1 MCFHCHP
8 ERESRDLGD
17 GRHEAWAWCRPT
29 TQVPRLTLGMTA
41 LAVALILLTGCP
53 ADRSAEPTLRGSAVP
68 LPPPMRALAPPA
80 LTTITQLRGPESVLY
95 DPAQDVYFISNINGA
110 MLTVDGNG
118 FISRVDAATMQVS
131 LKWIE
136 GGRNGAKLDGP
147 KGMTLLG
154 DSLYV
159 VDITGVRKFHRRTG
173 APQGDITIAGASF
186 LNDITTDGQNLYVTD
201 TGILTG
207 AGNTF
212 YDTGTDAIWKIARDQ
227 PEKFAS
233 GIDLQH
239 PNGIEWHD
247 GKLRVVTFR
256 GNALYEI
263 DEGRRRNIAEM
274 PGGQLDGVVHLP
286 DGTALVS
293 SWKGNEIYRAPKRG
307 DAEAI
312 LAGMD
317 APADLGYDT
326 KRHRLLVPHPTAN
339 QVTIHRVQ

>member
-1 MCFHCHP
+1 MKT
-8 ERESRDLGD
+8 R
-17 GRHEAWAWCRPT
+17 
-29 TQVPRLTLGMTA
+29 
-41 LAVALILLTGCP
+41 ILPIVLLLPFLTGCP
-53 ADRSAEPTLRGSAVP
+53 ADRSAEPTLHGSA

-80 LTTITQLRGPESVLY
+80 LTTITKLRGPESVLY

-118 FISRVDAATMQVS
+118 FISRVDAATMKID

-136 GGRNGAKLDGP
+136 GGRNGARLDGP
-147 KGMTLLG
+147 KGMTILG
-154 DSLYV
+154 DTLYV
-159 VDITGVRKFHRRTG
+159 VDITAVRKFDRRSG
-173 APQGDITIAGASF
+173 APLGEIIIPQASF
-186 LNDITTDGQNLYVTD
+186 LNDVTTDGQNLYVSD

-212 YDTGTDAIWKIARDQ
+212 YDTGTDAIWKITRDQ
-227 PEKFAS
+227 PEKFAT

-239 PNGIEWHD
+239 PNGIEWVN

-256 GNALYEI
+256 GNDLYELV
-263 DEGRRRNIAEM
+263 DGRRKNVAKM

-293 SWKGNEIYRAPKRG
+293 SWKGNEIYRAPLRG

-326 KRHRLLVPHPTAN
+326 KRHRLLIPHPAAN
-339 QVTIHRVQ
+339 QVTVHSVQ